1 MLYQEYEREEPIFMV
16 NMLSLILLACALS
29 LDSCSV
35 GFTYGLR
42 KVKIPL
48 KSIITIASCSGI
60 ILMTSM
66 GIGHAITDFFSPIIA
81 KRIGGFV
88 LVCIGLWVLFQFYR
102 SNKGSNIEEKNELE
116 DKGIDWEFEILGVVV
131 KILKKPTTAD
141 IDRSGSIN
149 GLEAML
155 LGFALSLDAFGA
167 GIGASLLGFSPLLT
181 AIVTSTASALFLL
194 FGMKLGNVLSKTL
207 WLQKLTFLPG
217 VFLILIGLMKM

>member
-1 MLYQEYEREEPIFMV
+1 MV

-42 KVKIPL
+42 KVRIPL

-66 GIGHAITDFFSPIIA
+66 GIGHAITDFFSPVIA
-81 KRIGGFV
+81 KRIGGIV
-88 LVCIGLWVLFQFYR
+88 LVGIGLWVLFQFYR
-102 SNKGSNIEEKNELE
+102 SNKNASSAAEEKNEIE

-149 GLEAML
+149 GLEALL

-181 AIVTSTASALFLL
+181 AFVTSTASALFLL

-217 VFLILIGLMKM
+217 IFLILIGLLKM

>member
-1 MLYQEYEREEPIFMV
+1 MV

-42 KVKIPL
+42 KVKIPM
-48 KSIITIASCSGI
+48 KSIITIAICSGI

-66 GIGHAITDFFSPIIA
+66 GIGHAVTNFFSPIIA

-88 LVCIGLWVLFQFYR
+88 LVCIGLWVLYQFYR
-102 SNKGSNIEEKNELE
+102 SHKGVNSVNEEKNDSE
-116 DKGIDWEFEILGVVV
+116 DTIINFEIEVLGIVV
-131 KILKKPTTAD
+131 KILKKPTAAD
-141 IDRSGSIN
+141 LDRSGSIN

-167 GIGASLLGFSPLLT
+167 GIGASMLGFSPLLT
-181 AIVTSTASALFLL
+181 AAVTSTASALFLL
-194 FGMKLGNVLSKTL
+194 FGMKLGNVLSQNS

-217 VFLILIGLMKM
+217 VFLILLGLMKM

>member
-1 MLYQEYEREEPIFMV
+1 MV
-16 NMLSLILLACALS
+16 NMLSLLLLACALS

-42 KVKIPL
+42 KVRIPI
-48 KSIITIASCSGI
+48 KSIITIAICSGI

-66 GIGHAITDFFSPIIA
+66 GIGHTITNFFSPIIA

-102 SNKGSNIEEKNELE
+102 SHKGSNSVIEEKLELE
-116 DKGIDWEFEILGVVV
+116 DRVIDFEFEVLGIVV
-131 KILKKPTTAD
+131 KILRKPTAAD
-141 IDRSGSIN
+141 LDRSGSIN

-167 GIGASLLGFSPLLT
+167 GIGASMLGFSPLLT

-217 VFLILIGLMKM
+217 VFLILLGLMKM

>member
-1 MLYQEYEREEPIFMV
+1 MV

-42 KVKIPL
+42 KVKIPM
-48 KSIITIASCSGI
+48 KSIITIAICSGI

-66 GIGHAITDFFSPIIA
+66 GIGHAITNFFSPIIA

-88 LVCIGLWVLFQFYR
+88 LVCIGLWVLYQFYR
-102 SNKGSNIEEKNELE
+102 SHKGTNSVNEEKNDSE
-116 DKGIDWEFEILGVVV
+116 DTIINFEIEVLGIVV
-131 KILKKPTTAD
+131 KILKKPTAAD
-141 IDRSGSIN
+141 LDRSGSIN

-167 GIGASLLGFSPLLT
+167 GIGASMLGFSPLLT
-181 AIVTSTASALFLL
+181 AAVTSTASALFLL
-194 FGMKLGNVLSKTL
+194 FGMKLGNVLSQNS

-217 VFLILIGLMKM
+217 VFLILLGLMKM

>member
-1 MLYQEYEREEPIFMV
+1 MV

-42 KVKIPL
+42 KVKIPM
-48 KSIITIASCSGI
+48 KSIITIAICSGI

-66 GIGHAITDFFSPIIA
+66 GIGHAITNFFSPIIA

-88 LVCIGLWVLFQFYR
+88 LVCIGLWVLYQFYR
-102 SNKGSNIEEKNELE
+102 SHKGSNSVIEEKNDSE
-116 DKGIDWEFEILGVVV
+116 DTIINFEIEVLGIVV
-131 KILKKPTTAD
+131 KILKKPTAAD
-141 IDRSGSIN
+141 LDRSGSIN

-167 GIGASLLGFSPLLT
+167 GIGASMLGFSPLLT
-181 AIVTSTASALFLL
+181 AAVTSTASALFLL
-194 FGMKLGNVLSKTL
+194 FGMKLGNVLSQNS

-217 VFLILIGLMKM
+217 VFLILLGLMKM

>member
-1 MLYQEYEREEPIFMV
+1 MV

-42 KVKIPL
+42 KVKIPM
-48 KSIITIASCSGI
+48 KSIITIAICSGI

-66 GIGHAITDFFSPIIA
+66 GIGHAVTNFFSPIIA

-88 LVCIGLWVLFQFYR
+88 LVCIGLWVLYQFYR
-102 SNKGSNIEEKNELE
+102 SHKGANSVNEEKNDSE
-116 DKGIDWEFEILGVVV
+116 DTIINFEIEVLGIVV
-131 KILKKPTTAD
+131 KILKKPTAAD
-141 IDRSGSIN
+141 LDRSGSIN

-167 GIGASLLGFSPLLT
+167 GIGASMLGFSPLLT
-181 AIVTSTASALFLL
+181 AAITSTASALFLM
-194 FGMKLGNVLSKTL
+194 FGMKLGNVLSQNS

-217 VFLILIGLMKM
+217 VFLILLGLMKM

>member
-1 MLYQEYEREEPIFMV
+1 MV

-42 KVKIPL
+42 KVKIPM
-48 KSIITIASCSGI
+48 KSIITIAICSGI

-66 GIGHAITDFFSPIIA
+66 GIGHAITNFFSPIIA

-88 LVCIGLWVLFQFYR
+88 LVCIGLWVLYQFYR
-102 SNKGSNIEEKNELE
+102 SHKGSSSAVEEKNDAE
-116 DKGIDWEFEILGVVV
+116 DTIINFEIEVLGIVV
-131 KILKKPTTAD
+131 KILKKPTAAD
-141 IDRSGSIN
+141 LDRSGSIN

-167 GIGASLLGFSPLLT
+167 GIGASMLGFSPLLT
-181 AIVTSTASALFLL
+181 ATVTSTASALFLL
-194 FGMKLGNVLSKTL
+194 FGMKLGNVLSQNS

-217 VFLILIGLMKM
+217 VFLILLGLMKM

>member
-1 MLYQEYEREEPIFMV
+1 MV

-42 KVKIPL
+42 KVKIPM
-48 KSIITIASCSGI
+48 KSIITIAICSGI

-66 GIGHAITDFFSPIIA
+66 GIGHAVTNFFSPIIA

-102 SNKGSNIEEKNELE
+102 SNKGSNSVIEEKNDSE
-116 DKGIDWEFEILGVVV
+116 DTIINFEIEVLGIVV
-131 KILKKPTTAD
+131 KILKKPTAAD
-141 IDRSGSIN
+141 LDRSGSIN

-167 GIGASLLGFSPLLT
+167 GIGASMLGFSPLLT
-181 AIVTSTASALFLL
+181 AAVTSTASALFLL
-194 FGMKLGNVLSKTL
+194 FGMKLGNVLSQNS

-217 VFLILIGLMKM
+217 IFLILLGLMKM

>member
-1 MLYQEYEREEPIFMV
+1 MV

-42 KVKIPL
+42 KVKIPM
-48 KSIITIASCSGI
+48 KSIITIAICSGI

-66 GIGHAITDFFSPIIA
+66 GIGHAVTNFFSPIIA

-88 LVCIGLWVLFQFYR
+88 LVCIGLWVLYQFYR
-102 SNKGSNIEEKNELE
+102 SNKGSNSVIEEKNDSE
-116 DKGIDWEFEILGVVV
+116 DTIINFEIEVLGIVV
-131 KILKKPTTAD
+131 KILKKPTAAD
-141 IDRSGSIN
+141 LDRSGSIN

-167 GIGASLLGFSPLLT
+167 GIGASMLGFSPLLT
-181 AIVTSTASALFLL
+181 AAVTSTASALFLL
-194 FGMKLGNVLSKTL
+194 FGMKLGNVLSQNS

-217 VFLILIGLMKM
+217 VFLILLGLMKM

>member
-1 MLYQEYEREEPIFMV
+1 MV

-42 KVKIPL
+42 KVKIPM
-48 KSIITIASCSGI
+48 KSIITIAICSGI

-66 GIGHAITDFFSPIIA
+66 GIGHAVTNFFSPIIA

-88 LVCIGLWVLFQFYR
+88 LVCIGLWVLYQFYR
-102 SNKGSNIEEKNELE
+102 SHKGANSVNEEKNDSE
-116 DKGIDWEFEILGVVV
+116 DTIINFEIEVLGIVV
-131 KILKKPTTAD
+131 KILKKPTAAD
-141 IDRSGSIN
+141 LDRSGSIN

-167 GIGASLLGFSPLLT
+167 GIGASMLGFSPLLT
-181 AIVTSTASALFLL
+181 AAVTSTASALFLL
-194 FGMKLGNVLSKTL
+194 FGMKLGNVLSQNS

-217 VFLILIGLMKM
+217 VFLILLGLMKM

>member
-1 MLYQEYEREEPIFMV
+1 MV

-42 KVKIPL
+42 KVKIPV
-48 KSIITIASCSGI
+48 KSIITIAICSGI

-66 GIGHAITDFFSPIIA
+66 GIGHAITNFFSPIIA

-88 LVCIGLWVLFQFYR
+88 LVCIGLWVLYQFYR
-102 SNKGSNIEEKNELE
+102 THKGANSAIEEKNDAE
-116 DKGIDWEFEILGVVV
+116 DTIINFEIEVLGIVV
-131 KILKKPTTAD
+131 KILKKPTAAD
-141 IDRSGSIN
+141 LDRSGSIN

-167 GIGASLLGFSPLLT
+167 GIGASMLGFSPLLT
-181 AIVTSTASALFLL
+181 AAVTSTASALFLV
-194 FGMKLGNVLSKTL
+194 FGMRLGNILSQNS

-217 VFLILIGLMKM
+217 IFLILLGLMKM

>member
-1 MLYQEYEREEPIFMV
+1 MV
-16 NMLSLILLACALS
+16 NMLSLLLLACALS

-48 KSIITIASCSGI
+48 KSIITIAICSGI

-66 GIGHAITDFFSPIIA
+66 GIGHAITNFFSPILA

-102 SNKGSNIEEKNELE
+102 SNKASNSIEEKNEIE
-116 DKGIDWEFEILGVVV
+116 DKVIDFEFEILGIVV
-131 KILKKPTTAD
+131 KILRKPTVAD
-141 IDRSGSIN
+141 LDKSGSIN

-167 GIGASLLGFSPLLT
+167 GIGASMLGFSSLLT

-194 FGMKLGNVLSKTL
+194 FGMKLGNVLSNNI

-217 VFLILIGLMKM
+217 VFLILLGLMKM

>member
-1 MLYQEYEREEPIFMV
+1 MV
-16 NMLSLILLACALS
+16 NMLSLLLLACALS

-66 GIGHAITDFFSPIIA
+66 GIGHAITNFFSPLLA

-102 SNKGSNIEEKNELE
+102 SNKGSNSSVEEKIEVE
-116 DKGIDWEFEILGVVV
+116 DKVIDFEFEILGIVV
-131 KILKKPTTAD
+131 KILRKPTAAD
-141 IDRSGSIN
+141 LDRSGSIR
-149 GLEAML
+149 GLEAIL

-167 GIGASLLGFSPLLT
+167 GIGASMLGFSPLLT
-181 AIVTSTASALFLL
+181 AVVTSTASALFLL
-194 FGMKLGNVLSKTL
+194 FGMKLGNILSKNL

-217 VFLILIGLMKM
+217 VFLILLGLMKM

>member
-1 MLYQEYEREEPIFMV
+1 MV
-16 NMLSLILLACALS
+16 NLLSLVLLACALS

-48 KSIITIASCSGI
+48 KSIITISACSGV

-66 GIGHAITDFFSPIIA
+66 GIGHAISNFFSPLLA
-81 KRIGGFV
+81 KRIGGIMLV
-88 LVCIGLWVLFQFYR
+88 LIGLWVLFQFYR
-102 SNKGSNIEEKNELE
+102 SHKGNDLSNDEKSSQDDTIINWEIEVL
-116 DKGIDWEFEILGVVV
+116 GIVI
-131 KILKKPTTAD
+131 KILRKPTAAD

-149 GLEAML
+149 GLEAIL

-167 GIGASLLGFSPLLT
+167 GIGASLMGFNPLLT
-181 AIVTSTASALFLL
+181 AIVSSTTSALFLL
-194 FGMKLGNVLSKTL
+194 FGMRLGNVLSKNL

-217 VFLILIGLMKM
+217 VLLILLGLMKM

>member
-1 MLYQEYEREEPIFMV
+1 MV

-42 KVKIPL
+42 KVRIPL

-66 GIGHAITDFFSPIIA
+66 GIGHAITDFFSPGIA
-81 KRIGGFV
+81 KKIGGFV

-102 SNKGSNIEEKNELE
+102 SNKSANSTIEEKNELE
-116 DKGIDWEFEILGVVV
+116 DKGIDWEFEILGVVI

-181 AIVTSTASALFLL
+181 ALVTSTASALFLL

>member
-1 MLYQEYEREEPIFMV
+1 MV

-42 KVKIPL
+42 KVKIPM
-48 KSIITIASCSGI
+48 KSIITIAICSGI

-66 GIGHAITDFFSPIIA
+66 GIGHAVTNFFSPIIA

-88 LVCIGLWVLFQFYR
+88 LVCIGLWVLYQFYR
-102 SNKGSNIEEKNELE
+102 SNKGSNSVIEEKIDSE
-116 DKGIDWEFEILGVVV
+116 DTIINFEIEVLGIVV
-131 KILKKPTTAD
+131 KILKKPTAAD
-141 IDRSGSIN
+141 LDRSGSIN

-167 GIGASLLGFSPLLT
+167 GIGASMLGFSPLLT
-181 AIVTSTASALFLL
+181 AAVTSTASALFLL
-194 FGMKLGNVLSKTL
+194 FGMKLGNVLSQNS

-217 VFLILIGLMKM
+217 VFLILLGLMKM

>member
-1 MLYQEYEREEPIFMV
+1 MV

-66 GIGHAITDFFSPIIA
+66 GIGHAITDLFSPVIA
-81 KRIGGFV
+81 KRIGGIV
-88 LVCIGLWVLFQFYR
+88 LVGIGLWVLFQFYR
-102 SNKGSNIEEKNELE
+102 SNKNAKSAAEEKNEIE

-149 GLEAML
+149 GLEALL

-181 AIVTSTASALFLL
+181 AFVTSTASALFLL

-217 VFLILIGLMKM
+217 IFLILIGLLKM

>member
-1 MLYQEYEREEPIFMV
+1 MV
-16 NMLSLILLACALS
+16 NMLSLLLLACALS

-42 KVKIPL
+42 KVRIPL

-66 GIGHAITDFFSPIIA
+66 GIGHAITAFFSPIIA

-102 SNKGSNIEEKNELE
+102 SNKASNSVTEEKNEIE
-116 DKGIDWEFEILGVVV
+116 EKMIDWEFEILGVVV
-131 KILKKPTTAD
+131 KILRKPTTAD
-141 IDRSGSIN
+141 VDRSGSIN
-149 GLEAML
+149 GLEALL

-181 AIVTSTASALFLL
+181 ALVTSTASALFLL
-194 FGMKLGNVLSKTL
+194 FGMKLGNVLSKTV